1 MGQPQKPI
9 VGEQHIISL
18 GRILQRLRDEDN
30 VDVLIETTISYLKEQ
45 FDYKLI
51 WIALYDRLNHI
62 LFGKGGV
69 TPDNDTVFLRQR
81 VVLNPGDLLEQVV
94 IQQNPLGVA
103 DLQTEIRAPEWRKVA
118 QKFHIKGTILLP
130 IRYKDRCLGLLLLG
144 SERWGYLLTGE
155 AKARLM
161 MVIGELGAV
170 LYQNEMDLQH
180 KQTKRSDEPLLEL
193 LENLRTVTNL
203 NQRLEAAVQGTHKF
217 VSPSRTNIYWFERE
231 GRYFWCRMSNQLVK
245 LDRNSSSEQAAG
257 MTVQDLSD
265 FYYALTVNQ
274 IVSIG
279 DAGSSLKSHFTA
291 KLLQRLKVRSLLA
304 APIIW
309 QKDLVGFL
317 AVESNEPRIWTETD
331 KNFVQGVAGLISLV
345 ASTESMEST
354 IKQIQEDAQL
364 TSQVAQG
371 IYSEHDLQET
381 LHSCAKRV
389 LARLGATRFLLLQY
403 DPEQNNYQFIY
414 QNQPHN
420 RRSLT
425 FTLDTLKELDGQLL
439 QRSTQAVEI
448 QNLDEDLRFF
458 NWRPLLLKNGVRSL
472 LICKCTHEYIP
483 ATLLVI
489 THETHHSCTTLEK
502 ELLWAVSQQIG
513 VIVRQWQL
521 HNRTTQQQKV
531 SQAFEQCLR
540 ILTQSQNSKIEVE
553 KKHLERTALE
563 QIASIL
569 ACPLAIL
576 LSWSPGESWAEIIP
590 GVIDNSKFG
599 IFSDASIPIQSEALI
614 QWALVTESHLTLK
627 VDDLPPETRKW
638 LNVPNKG
645 QILVMALRTNA
656 DYENT
661 GVVLLADYQERPWSE
676 QSLSATATLIS
687 QLAWW
692 RREKQITRLLESTTE
707 ELRQLNWYK
716 HRRLEEIQRITA
728 LSLKQIHDLGIPTN
742 ELTQMRYQ
750 LLLRQLDHTATS
762 MSGMLKLEQWQLHIS
777 WETMPIASLLKRS
790 LERIENLLKQQKL
803 WLGVHGLGQQI
814 EAQESPKNSSLAKGV
829 PTSSSQSAMA
839 IAGDIVKI
847 ELVIHELLVTA
858 CNRSQTGGRIDIWC
872 RRLDTSKILDAN
884 PSSSTVEADHQTSL
898 ELSITYNGAIE
909 PQLLTELHD
918 NTPKDVLAHSNLDQ
932 PPGLH
937 LLICQNL
944 MQELGGEL
952 NFYQLPDNRVVSRLL
967 LPLIGHDS

>member
-9 VGEQHIISL
+9 AAEQQILSL
-18 GRILQRLRDEDN
+18 GRVLQSLREEDD

-45 FDYKLI
+45 FDYRLI

-62 LFGKGGV
+62 LFGKGGI
-69 TPDNDTVFLRQR
+69 TPDHDTSFLRQR
-81 VVLNPGDLLEQVV
+81 VVLSPGDLLEQVV
-94 IQQNPLGVA
+94 IEQHPLGIA
-103 DLQTEIRAPEWRKVA
+103 DLQTEIRAAEWGKIA
-118 QKFHIKGTILLP
+118 EKLHIQGTIILP

-155 AKARLM
+155 TKARLM
-161 MVIGELGAV
+161 MVLGELGAV
-170 LYQNEMDLQH
+170 LYQNEMHKQQ
-180 KQTKRSDEPLLEL
+180 KQTKRTDEPLLEL
-193 LENLRTVTNL
+193 LENLRTLSNL
-203 NQRLEAAVQGTHKF
+203 NQRLEAAVQATHKF
-217 VSPSRTNIYWFERE
+217 VSPNRTNVYWFERE

-245 LDRNSSSEQAAG
+245 IDRNSSSQQAAG
-257 MTVQDLSD
+257 MTVQELSD
-265 FYYALTVNQ
+265 FYYALAVNQ

-279 DAGSSLKSHFTA
+279 DARSSLKSHFTA

-309 QKDLVGFL
+309 QKNLVGFL
-317 AVESNEPRIWTETD
+317 AVESNEPRIWTDTD

-345 ASTESMEST
+345 APTESMEST

-403 DPEQNNYQFIY
+403 EPEQNNYQFIY
-414 QNQPHN
+414 QSQPHN
-420 RRSLT
+420 RRALT
-425 FTLDTLKELDGQLL
+425 FSLNILKELDGQLL

-448 QNLDEDLRFF
+448 ENLDEDLRFF
-458 NWRPLLLKNGVRSL
+458 NWRPSLLENGVRSL
-472 LICKCTHEYIP
+472 LICKCTHGQIP
-483 ATLLVI
+483 APLLII
-489 THETHHSCTTLEK
+489 THETHRSWTTLEK

-521 HNRTTQQQKV
+521 HNRTTQQQKT

-540 ILTQSQNSKIEVE
+540 ILTQSQNSIEVE

-569 ACPLAIL
+569 GCPLAVM
-576 LSWSPGESWAEIIP
+576 LSWAPGEKWAEIIP
-590 GVIDNSKFG
+590 GVIDNSLFG
-599 IFSDASIPIQSEALI
+599 VLSDASISIQSEALI
-614 QWALVTESHLTLK
+614 QWALATENYLTLK
-627 VDDLPPETRKW
+627 VDNLPPETRKW
-638 LNVPNKG
+638 LNVPDKS

-656 DYENT
+656 DYETT
-661 GVVLLADYQERPWSE
+661 GVVLLVDYQERRWSE
-676 QSLSATATLIS
+676 QNLSATATLIS
-687 QLAWW
+687 LLAWW

-728 LSLKQIHDLGIPTN
+728 LSLKQIHDLGIPAN

-762 MSGMLKLEQWQLHIS
+762 MSGMLKLENWQLHIS

-790 LERIENLLKQQKL
+790 LERIENQLKQQKL
-803 WLGVHGLGQQI
+803 WIGVHGLGQPI
-814 EAQESPKNSSLAKGV
+814 DEQESPKNSSLVRGV
-829 PTSSSQSAMA
+829 PSSSAQSSMA

-858 CNRSQTGGRIDIWC
+858 CNRSQSGGRIDIWC
-872 RRLDTSKILDAN
+872 RRLDASKPSEAKHYSTS
-884 PSSSTVEADHQTSL
+884 EGADHQTSL

-909 PQLLTELHD
+909 PQLLTELHE
-918 NTPKDVLAHSNLDQ
+918 NTPKDVLAPSNLDQ

-967 LPLIGHDS
+967 LPLVGNDS

>member
-9 VGEQHIISL
+9 AAEQQILSL
-18 GRILQRLRDEDN
+18 GRVLQSLREEED

-45 FDYKLI
+45 FDYRLI

-62 LFGKGGV
+62 LFGKGGI
-69 TPDNDTVFLRQR
+69 TPDRDTSFLRQR
-81 VVLNPGDLLEQVV
+81 VVLSPGDLLEQVV
-94 IQQNPLGVA
+94 IEQHPLGIA
-103 DLQTEIRAPEWRKVA
+103 DLQTEIRAADWRKVA
-118 QKFHIKGTILLP
+118 EKFHIQGTIILP
-130 IRYKDRCLGLLLLG
+130 IRHKDRCLGLLLLG

-161 MVIGELGAV
+161 MVLGELGAV
-170 LYQNEMDLQH
+170 LYQNEIDLQH
-180 KQTKRSDEPLLEL
+180 KQTKRTDEPLLEL
-193 LENLRTVTNL
+193 LENLRTLTNL
-203 NQRLEAAVQGTHKF
+203 NQKLEAAVQATHKF
-217 VSPSRTNIYWFERE
+217 VSPSRTNVYWFERE

-245 LDRNSSSEQAAG
+245 IDRNSSNQQAAG
-257 MTVQDLSD
+257 ITVQELSD
-265 FYYALTVNQ
+265 FYYALAVNQ

-279 DAGSSLKSHFTA
+279 DARSSLKSHFTA

-309 QKDLVGFL
+309 QKNLLGFL

-345 ASTESMEST
+345 APAESMEST
-354 IKQIQEDAQL
+354 VKQIQEDAQL

-389 LARLGATRFLLLQY
+389 LARLAATRFLLLQY

-414 QNQPHN
+414 QSQPYN
-420 RRSLT
+420 RRALT
-425 FTLDTLKELDGQLL
+425 FTLHPLKELDGQLL

-448 QNLDEDLRFF
+448 ENLDEDLRFF
-458 NWRPLLLKNGVRSL
+458 NWRPFLLENGVRSL
-472 LICKCTHEYIP
+472 LVCKCTHEHIP
-483 ATLLVI
+483 VALLVI
-489 THETHHSCTTLEK
+489 THENHRSWTTLEK
-502 ELLWAVSQQIG
+502 ELLWTVSQQIG
-513 VIVRQWQL
+513 VILRQWQL
-521 HNRTTQQQKV
+521 HNRTTQQQKT
-531 SQAFEQCLR
+531 SQAFEECLR
-540 ILTQSQNSKIEVE
+540 ILTQSQNSKIEVK

-569 ACPLAIL
+569 GCPLAIL
-576 LSWSPGESWAEIIP
+576 LSWSPGESWAKIIP
-590 GVIDNSKFG
+590 GVIENSKFG
-599 IFSDASIPIQSEALI
+599 IFSDASIPIQAEALI
-614 QWALVTESHLTLK
+614 QWALATESYLILK

-638 LNVPNKG
+638 LNAPDKG

-656 DYENT
+656 DYETT
-661 GVVLLADYQERPWSE
+661 GVVLLADYQECRWSE
-676 QSLSATATLIS
+676 QNLSATVTLIS

-716 HRRLEEIQRITA
+716 HRRSEEIQRITA
-728 LSLKQIHDLGIPTN
+728 HSLRQIHDLGIPAN

-762 MSGMLKLEQWQLHIS
+762 MSGMLKLEHWQLNIS
-777 WETMPIASLLKRS
+777 WETITIASLMKRS
-790 LERIENLLKQQKL
+790 LERIENLVKQQKL
-803 WLGVHGLGQQI
+803 WIGVHGLGQQI
-814 EAQESPKNSSLAKGV
+814 EEQSPKNSSLAKGV
-829 PTSSSQSAMA
+829 PTSNTQSSMA

-858 CNRSQTGGRIDIWC
+858 CNRSQIGSRIDIWC
-872 RRLDTSKILDAN
+872 RCLDVSKTVDPN
-884 PSSSTVEADHQTSL
+884 YSSASTVAEHQTSL

-909 PQLLTELHD
+909 PELLTELHN
-918 NTPKDVLAHSNLDQ
+918 NTPKDVLAASNLDQ

-937 LLICQNL
+937 LLICQNF
-944 MQELGGEL
+944 MQKLGGQL

-967 LPLIGHDS
+967 LPLVGDDS

>member
-9 VGEQHIISL
+9 AAEQQILSL
-18 GRILQRLRDEDN
+18 GRVLQSLREEED

-45 FDYKLI
+45 FDYRLI

-62 LFGKGGV
+62 LFGKGGI
-69 TPDNDTVFLRQR
+69 TPDRDTSFLRQR
-81 VVLNPGDLLEQVV
+81 VVLSPGDLLEQVV
-94 IQQNPLGVA
+94 IEQHPLGIA
-103 DLQTEIRAPEWRKVA
+103 DLQTEIRAADWRKIA
-118 QKFHIKGTILLP
+118 EKFHIQGTIILP
-130 IRYKDRCLGLLLLG
+130 IRHKDRCLGLLLLG

-161 MVIGELGAV
+161 MVLGELGAV
-170 LYQNEMDLQH
+170 LYQNEIDLQH
-180 KQTKRSDEPLLEL
+180 KQTKRTDEPLLEL
-193 LENLRTVTNL
+193 LENLRTLTNL
-203 NQRLEAAVQGTHKF
+203 NQKLEAAVQATHKF
-217 VSPSRTNIYWFERE
+217 VSPSRTNVYWFERE

-245 LDRNSSSEQAAG
+245 IDRNSSNQQAAG
-257 MTVQDLSD
+257 ITVQELSD
-265 FYYALTVNQ
+265 FYYALAVNQ

-279 DAGSSLKSHFTA
+279 DARSSLKSHFTA

-309 QKDLVGFL
+309 QKNLLGFL
-317 AVESNEPRIWTETD
+317 AVESNEPQIWTETD

-345 ASTESMEST
+345 APAESMEST
-354 IKQIQEDAQL
+354 VKQIQEDAQL

-371 IYSEHDLQET
+371 IYSQHDLQET

-389 LARLGATRFLLLQY
+389 LARLAATRFLLLQY

-414 QNQPHN
+414 QSQPYN
-420 RRSLT
+420 RRALT
-425 FTLDTLKELDGQLL
+425 FTLHPLKELDGQLL

-448 QNLDEDLRFF
+448 ENLDEDLRFF
-458 NWRPLLLKNGVRSL
+458 NWRPFLLENGVRSL
-472 LICKCTHEYIP
+472 LVCKCTHEHIP
-483 ATLLVI
+483 AALLVI
-489 THETHHSCTTLEK
+489 THETHRSWTTLEK

-513 VIVRQWQL
+513 VILRQWQL
-521 HNRTTQQQKV
+521 HNRTTQQQKT
-531 SQAFEQCLR
+531 SQAFEECLR
-540 ILTQSQNSKIEVE
+540 ILTQSQNSKIEVK

-569 ACPLAIL
+569 GCPLAIL
-576 LSWSPGESWAEIIP
+576 LSWSPGESWAKIIP

-599 IFSDASIPIQSEALI
+599 IFSDASIPIQAEALI
-614 QWALVTESHLTLK
+614 QWALATESYLILK

-638 LNVPNKG
+638 LNAPDKG

-656 DYENT
+656 DYETT
-661 GVVLLADYQERPWSE
+661 GVVLLADYQECRWSE
-676 QSLSATATLIS
+676 QNLSATITLIS

-692 RREKQITRLLESTTE
+692 RREKQITQLLESTTE

-716 HRRLEEIQRITA
+716 HRRSEEIQRITA
-728 LSLKQIHDLGIPTN
+728 HSLRQIHDLGIPAN

-750 LLLRQLDHTATS
+750 LLLRQLDHTTTS
-762 MSGMLKLEQWQLHIS
+762 MSGMLKLEYWQLNIS
-777 WETMPIASLLKRS
+777 WETITIASLMKRS
-790 LERIENLLKQQKL
+790 LERIENLVKQQKL
-803 WLGVHGLGQQI
+803 WIGVHGLGQQI
-814 EAQESPKNSSLAKGV
+814 EEQSPKNSSLAKGV
-829 PTSSSQSAMA
+829 PTSNTQSSMA

-858 CNRSQTGGRIDIWC
+858 CNRSQIGGRIDIWC
-872 RRLDTSKILDAN
+872 RRLDASKILDTN
-884 PSSSTVEADHQTSL
+884 YSSATTESEHRTSL

-909 PQLLTELHD
+909 PELLTELHN
-918 NTPKDVLAHSNLDQ
+918 NTPKDVLAASNLDQ

-937 LLICQNL
+937 LLICQNF
-944 MQELGGEL
+944 MQKLGGQL

-967 LPLIGHDS
+967 LPLVGDDS